1 MAIKLKPSLKFLSV
15 SWGSLGLR
23 WKLTFVLVLI
33 ATIPSLIITESIS
46 VIIKNSI
53 QEQQEK
59 QLQNSLDELIW
70 ELKEIEHETTFKTR
84 LISYLITSHPTNL
97 LGDRTPENKQVLKS
111 FLQEFPRDPTDTPM
125 SFVIIADASG
135 DGVAKNINLLAQ
147 DHSQYPDLQLNLRSN
162 FQTFLVDTEDVNI
175 SGLPIVQ
182 AAQDQGELVSGIELV
197 DNAFLSKLGL
207 GDQVKIP
214 LRHQPH
220 NALPEAQKPSPLGTY
235 AAHSGDMGLVVMAA
249 QPIYEDDQFQGM
261 VLAGVLLNRL
271 PDLVDRV
278 SYFAEPGTV
287 ATLFAHDVRIS
298 TNVPYRRNDNTRAL
312 GTRVSQAVAQKVLEE
327 GQVFRGVAN
336 ILGRP
341 HISIYQPAYDH
352 RYAIDPTNAQPIGI
366 LFVGKSQ
373 SLVNQL
379 LMEKQLLGYSS
390 AAIALLVACL
400 VAYLMGKAI
409 AQPISDL
416 AELTNQARK
425 GDLGIRARVSSRDEV
440 GVLAASFN
448 SMMNQLQQSFTIL
461 ENKNTDLEKIR
472 DSLITANEQFE
483 AVLNAVPGSIS
494 WINAEGI
501 YMGVNHQ
508 LARTLNLPKEQFIGK
523 RIGFLQEDDA
533 LIRFLEEFVNSDEP
547 YTSQVIQVIIKGEY
561 RYYLI
566 AAQKYKQGS
575 QTVSV
580 GIDIT
585 DRIRAEES
593 LRLAE
598 ESYRSIFENA
608 LEGIFQSVPSG
619 QFIRVNQA
627 MADILGYDS
636 PEQLMS
642 EVTNIGE
649 QLYVDQADRDE
660 FRRRLADKEAA
671 HHFEYKAYRR
681 DRQIIWV
688 QLDARRVE
696 DSNGESLYYEGI
708 VQDISQRKQREAA
721 LERQINDLKVE
732 IDQEKR
738 RKEVAAITE
747 TDYFQHL
754 RDQARKLRQRPAK
767 IDSVTQEASNE

>member
-1 MAIKLKPSLKFLSV
+1 MVLKLKRPFSFLAV
-15 SWGSLGLR
+15 SWESLNLR

-46 VIIKNSI
+46 IIIKNNI
-53 QEQQEK
+53 QEQQQK
-59 QLQNSLDELIW
+59 QLQNSLSELTW

-84 LISYLITSHPTNL
+84 LISYLITNHPTNL
-97 LGDRTPENKQVLKS
+97 LGDRTPENDQILES
-111 FLQEFPRDPTDTPM
+111 FLREFPTDPTDTPM
-125 SFVIIADASG
+125 SFVIITDASG
-135 DGVAKNINLLAQ
+135 DGIAQNVNLLAQ
-147 DHSQYPDLQLNLRSN
+147 DHSQYPDLQLNIRSN
-162 FQTFLVDTEDVNI
+162 FEMFPLDTEINVSD
-175 SGLPIVQ
+175 LPIVQ
-182 AAQDQGELVSGIELV
+182 TAQTQRDLISGTELVGYG
-197 DNAFLSKLGL
+197 FLNQLGL
-207 GDQVKIP
+207 GEQVRIP

-220 NALPEAQKPSPLGTY
+220 NNLPAAQKPSPLGTY

-249 QPIYEDDQFQGM
+249 QPIYENDQFQGM
-261 VLAGVLLNRL
+261 VLAGVLLNRM

-287 ATLFAHDVRIS
+287 ASLFAHDVRIA
-298 TNVPYRRNDNTRAL
+298 TNVPYRHNNNTRAL
-312 GTRVSQAVAQKVLEE
+312 GTRASREVAQRVLEE
-327 GQVFRGVAN
+327 GKTFRGVAN

-341 HISIYQPAYDH
+341 HISIYQPTYDH
-352 RYAIDPTNAQPIGI
+352 RYSLDPTNAQPVGI
-366 LFVGKSQ
+366 MFVGKSQ

-390 AAIALLVACL
+390 AAIALLVACIA
-400 VAYLMGKAI
+400 AYIMGKGI

-416 AELTNQARK
+416 AELTHQARR
-425 GDLGIRARVSSRDEV
+425 GDLSIRARVQTRDEV
-440 GVLAASFN
+440 GMLATSFN
-448 SMMNQLQQSFTIL
+448 SMMNQLQQSFTML
-461 ENKNTDLEKIR
+461 ENKNIDLEKIR
-472 DSLITANEQFE
+472 DSLVTANEQFE

-508 LARTLNLPKEQFIGK
+508 LARTLNLPKDQFIGK
-523 RIGFLQEDDA
+523 RLGFLKEDDA
-533 LIRFLEEFVNSDEP
+533 LIQFLETFVSGSEP
-547 YTSQVIQVIIKGEY
+547 YASQVIQVSIKGEY

-580 GIDIT
+580 GIDIS

-593 LRLAE
+593 LRIAE

-608 LEGIFQSVPSG
+608 LEGIFQSAPSG
-619 QFIRVNQA
+619 RFIRVNQA

-649 QLYVDQADRDE
+649 QLYVDPRDRLE
-660 FRRRLADKEAA
+660 FRERLADKKAA

-696 DSNGESLYYEGI
+696 DSKGNVLYYEGI
-708 VQDISQRKQREAA
+708 VQDITQRKQREAA
-721 LERQINDLKVE
+721 LERQIETLKVE

-747 TDYFQHL
+747 TEYFQHL
-754 RDQARKLRQRPAK
+754 RDQARQLRQRPGK
-767 IDSVTQEASNE
+767 IDR